1 VSAPRPRRLVITVCL
16 QEPGQVTLPLR
27 RGERRHRLGARA
39 IARHLGDLAAE
50 LGFADR
56 VEIRH
61 GCAGGCWLKGPNVSV
76 GIYPLTPPSER
87 PDHVAIAWKTYVA
100 TIEELDC
107 LATILEEN
115 LAPRENS

>member
-1 VSAPRPRRLVITVCL
+1 MTTERQRRLVITVCP
-16 QEPGQVTLPLR
+16 QEPGMIMLAVR

-39 IARHLGDLAAE
+39 IARHLAELAAE
-50 LGFADR
+50 RGLSDV

-76 GIYPLTPPSER
+76 MIYPVTPPGER
-87 PDHVAIAWKTYVA
+87 PDHVAVAWKSYVA
-100 TIEELDC
+100 SLDELDC

-115 LAPRENS
+115 LAVES

>member
-1 VSAPRPRRLVITVCL
+1 MNALRRRRLVITVCQ
-16 QEPGQVTLPLR
+16 QEPGMVTLPFR
-27 RGERRHRLGARA
+27 RGERRRRLGARA
-39 IARHLGDLAAE
+39 IARHLAELAAE
-50 LGFADR
+50 RGRSDA

-76 GIYPLTPPSER
+76 AIYPATPPGER

-100 TIEELDC
+100 SLAELDC

-115 LAPRENS
+115 LRP

>member
-1 VSAPRPRRLVITVCL
+1 MSPARRRRLVITVCPL
-16 QEPGQVTLPLR
+16 EPGMVVLPLR
-27 RGERRHRLGARA
+27 RGERRRRLGARA
-39 IARHLGDLAAE
+39 IARHLADLAAE
-50 LGFADR
+50 RGLSDA

-76 GIYPLTPPSER
+76 AIYPATLSGER

-100 TIEELDC
+100 SLADLDA

-115 LAPRENS
+115 LVPGS